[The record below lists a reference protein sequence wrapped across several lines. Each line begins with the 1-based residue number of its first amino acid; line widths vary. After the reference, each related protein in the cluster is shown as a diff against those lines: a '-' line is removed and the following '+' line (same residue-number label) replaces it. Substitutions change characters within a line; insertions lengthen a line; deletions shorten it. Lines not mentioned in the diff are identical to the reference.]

1 MSCVNCDCAN
11 NMYSRGTYKGT
22 ISLGTTDAFLTVK
35 ASSCALKNKQIF
47 RVYVQENTGTTQP
60 LFIVACNGVQAPVF
74 LESTGAQATAAAL
87 VASVT
92 YLFSYDDFSG
102 KFFVIGL

>member
-1 MSCVNCDCAN
+1 MSCVSCSCSND
-11 NMYSRGTYKGT
+11 MYSRGTYKGT

-35 ASSCALKNKQIF
+35 ASACALKNKQIF
-47 RVYVQENTGTTQP
+47 RVYVPENTGTTQP

-87 VASVT
+87 VAGVT

-102 KFFVIGL
+102 KLFVIGL